1 MPHTESLE
9 QVGRTRSGLPGCPER
24 RIGRSPDPLEIAR
37 QLAPV
42 LQWSGEAVTDGR
54 RWRLAVRTAQFD
66 VWLIAWPQGG
76 RVELHDHGRS
86 RGAIAVLEG
95 SLVEATPWR
104 DDTGRF
110 ALHRRTLAVGDVVS
124 FGSHHVHDVVNDAQE
139 HAVSLH
145 VYSPPLRTMGFYEV
159 TLGGLAARDVRDVRD
174 VRDGCEDGAGA
185 VEVPTPDLRAAG

>member
-1 MPHTESLE
+1 MSHVESLQ
-9 QVGRTRSGLPGCPER
+9 QVGRTRSGLAGCPER
-24 RIGRSPDPLEIAR
+24 RIGRSVDPFEIAR
-37 QLAPV
+37 QLAP
-42 LQWSGEAVTDGR
+42 LLHWSGEEPTAER
-54 RWRLAVRTAQFD
+54 RWRLALRAAQFD
-66 VWLIAWPQGG
+66 AWLIAWPQGG

-104 DDTGRF
+104 GDSGRF
-110 ALHRRTLAVGDVVS
+110 ELHRRTLEVGDVVG

-159 TLGGLAARDVRDVRD
+159 TSSGLEAREVRA
-174 VRDGCEDGAGA
+174 VRDGCEHDAHA
-185 VEVPTPDLRAAG
+185 VEDVTTALGAAG